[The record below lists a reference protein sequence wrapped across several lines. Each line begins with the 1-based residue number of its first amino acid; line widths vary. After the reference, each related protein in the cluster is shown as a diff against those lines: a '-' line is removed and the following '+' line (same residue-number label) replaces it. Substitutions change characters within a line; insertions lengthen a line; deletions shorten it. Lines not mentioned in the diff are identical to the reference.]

1 MNVFNLSASLTLDK
15 KNYEDGLNQAESQ
28 ANNSGSKIGGIF
40 KALGVATVAG
50 LGASAVAV
58 GKVLTDS
65 VTAYAEYEQLV
76 GGVQK
81 LYGTAGMSVEE
92 YAKSVGKSVDD
103 VKGKYDELT
112 TAQDLVMKNAANAYR
127 TAGMS
132 TSQYMEQATSLSAS
146 LINSLGGDTVKA
158 AEQTDVAMRAIADNY
173 NTFGGDM
180 QMIQGA
186 FQGFAK
192 QNYTMLDNL
201 KLGYGGTKTE
211 MERLIADAND
221 WAEAN
226 GKAADL
232 SIDSF
237 SDVVTAI
244 DYIQQKQQIAG
255 TTARE
260 ASTTI
265 SGSLGMVKA
274 AWQNLLTG
282 MADDNADFGEL
293 VGNLVDS
300 ATTFGE
306 NIIPRVQQ
314 AITGAATAV
323 TQLLQEIVPQIVQEI
338 PPLLSETLPMLI
350 SALTSVV
357 QSVIQI
363 LPQLMPIVVDAIMQI
378 VDGIITLL
386 PEFLNAGIQ
395 MLISLIQGITDALPQ
410 LIAMLPTIMQQ
421 IADVIIQNLPTII
434 QAGLQLLI
442 ALINGIVQALPQ
454 LIAMLPTIIGTIEGT
469 LIANLPLII
478 DAGIQILVALIN
490 GLIQALPQ
498 LIAWTPRVIM
508 SIIKVL
514 IQNLPQILTMG
525 GQIIGSLI
533 KGIASM
539 IGTLG
544 STIGNV
550 AKNIINGIKHL
561 PKEML
566 NWGKDMI
573 QGLIDG
579 IKGMISK
586 VGDAVKGVADK
597 IKNFLHFS
605 RPDEGPLRE
614 YEKWMPDMIR
624 GLTSSLD
631 KASPSLINKVKDLAS
646 DMSDSLKIDGTVNA
660 MSELHQIPEDFDP
673 SGGSPRPVGGGSTYI
688 INVNQ
693 PVSTP
698 DEMANAIRVESQYGL
713 IEGVPI

>member
-1 MNVFNLSASLTLDK
+1 MNVFNLAASLTLDK

-40 KALGVATVAG
+40 KALGAATVAG

-58 GKVLTDS
+58 GKLLKDS

-265 SGSLGMVKA
+265 SGSLGMLKA

-323 TQLLQEIVPQIVQEI
+323 TQLLQKVVPKIVQEI
-338 PPLLSETLPMLI
+338 PSILQETLPILI
-350 SALTSVV
+350 EAVTTLIKSVLDVLPTLTPV
-357 QSVIQI
+357 
-363 LPQLMPIVVDAIMQI
+363 L
-378 VDGIITLL
+378 VDGL
-386 PEFLNAGIQ
+386 
-395 MLISLIQGITDALPQ
+395 
-410 LIAMLPTIMQQ
+410 MQ
-421 IADVIIQNLPTII
+421 II
-434 QAGLQLLI
+434 QAAISLLPQFIDAGLQMI
-442 ALINGIVQALPQ
+442 TALITGIANALPE
-454 LIAMLPTIIGTIEGT
+454 LIAMLPTIIKQIVDTIM
-469 LIANLPLII
+469 ANLPAII
-478 DAGIQILVALIN
+478 EAGIQLLSALIE
-490 GLIQALPQ
+490 GLAEAIPQ
-498 LIAWTPRVIM
+498 LIAMLPDIVITIGKTLIECAPEILAAGVQLIVALAKGLAE
-508 SIIKVL
+508 SIPKVVAVMPKIIVAMIKAIGSGL
-514 IQNLPQILTMG
+514 SQLLAMG
-525 GQIIGSLI
+525 GKLIVSLV
-533 KGIASM
+533 KGIGGA
-539 IGTLG
+539 IGH
-544 STIGNV
+544 IGKAM
-550 AKNIINGIKHL
+550 AKVGKAIINGIKHL

-573 QGLIDG
+573 QGLIKG
-579 IKGMISK
+579 IKSMI
-586 VGDAVKGVADK
+586 GHIGNAVKGVADK

-614 YEKWMPDMIR
+614 YEKWMPDMIQ
-624 GLTSSLD
+624 GMSKSLE
-631 KASPSLINKVKDLAS
+631 KASPSLINQAKALAKS
-646 DMSDSLKIDGTVNA
+646 MSDSLKIDGTVNT
-660 MSELHQIPEDFDP
+660 MSELHQIPEDFNQ
-673 SGGSPRPVGGGSTYI
+673 SAESPRPIGGGSTYI

>member
-1 MNVFNLSASLTLDK
+1 MNVFNLAASLTLDK

-40 KALGVATVAG
+40 KALGAATVAG

-58 GKVLTDS
+58 GKVLKDS

-265 SGSLGMVKA
+265 SGSLGMLKA

-293 VGNLVDS
+293 IGNLVGS
-300 ATTFGE
+300 VTTFGE

-323 TQLLQEIVPQIVQEI
+323 TQLLQEVVPQIVQEI

-357 QSVIQI
+357 QSLIQI

-378 VDGIITLL
+378 VNGIITLL

-410 LIAMLPTIMQQ
+410 LIAMLPTIIQQ
-421 IADVIIQNLPTII
+421 VADILIQNLPTII
-434 QAGLQLLI
+434 QAGLQLLL

-454 LIAMLPTIIGTIEGT
+454 LIAMLPTIIRT
-469 LIANLPLII
+469 
-478 DAGIQILVALIN
+478 
-490 GLIQALPQ
+490 
-498 LIAWTPRVIM
+498 
-508 SIIKVL
+508 IIKVL

-525 GQIIGSLI
+525 GKIIGSLI

-573 QGLIDG
+573 QGLING
-579 IKGMISK
+579 IKGMISR
-586 VGDAVKGVADK
+586 VGDAVKGVANK

-660 MSELHQIPEDFDP
+660 MSELHQIPDDVNVGVNG
-673 SGGSPRPVGGGSTYI
+673 STSLGGSFVFNIYGAEGQDANEIAHTVADI
-688 INVNQ
+688 INTDVLRGRR
-693 PVSTP
+693 
-698 DEMANAIRVESQYGL
+698 AYGYA
-713 IEGVPI
+713 GV